1 MQTIKFFSGQNIP
14 LEMHRAKVVQ
24 KLTLVDID
32 KRKQYLDAAGYN
44 QFLLKNEG
52 IFLDMLTDSGMSAIS
67 DRQLAASMLAD
78 DAYAGSRT
86 FFELE
91 EKIKEI
97 FDFQFFLP
105 IHQGRACE
113 HLLAKAFVK
122 PDDVV
127 AMNYHFTTTRAHI
140 MTCGGSVVEL
150 NLADALEINSTNP
163 FKGNFDIDKLK
174 ALIAEVGAKR
184 MPFVR
189 IEAGT
194 NLIGGQPLSLENIK
208 AVSKICRENGILT
221 VLDASLLQDNLYFI
235 KVREA
240 ACKDLSIRQITRAI
254 AEQVDIMYFSARKL
268 GFAKGGG
275 ICLRD
280 QALYDKM
287 AELVTL
293 FEGFLTY
300 GGMSITE
307 LASITQGL
315 EETMDF
321 DMISQGPQFIAYM
334 VEQLDQRGVPVVK
347 PAGGL
352 GCHVDAREFLAH
364 VPQAEYQAGALAV
377 AIYLASGIRAMERG
391 TVSEERNADG
401 SEHFA
406 DVELVRLAMPRRLFT
421 RSQID
426 YAVDRIHWLY
436 ENRALVGG
444 LRFVKEPSVLRFF
457 TGNLEPTS
465 DWVGKL
471 LAKFKADFGDS
482 L

>member
-1 MQTIKFFSGQNIP
+1 MQKIKFFSGQNIP

-32 KRKQYLDAAGYN
+32 SRKQYLASAGYN

-67 DRQLAASMLAD
+67 DKQLAASMLAD

-86 FFELE
+86 FFALE
-91 EKIKEI
+91 EKIKDI
-97 FDFQFFLP
+97 FGVEFFLP

-113 HLLAKAFVK
+113 HLLAKSFVK
-122 PDDVV
+122 AGDIV

-140 MTCGGSVVEL
+140 MQCGGSVVEL
-150 NLADALEINSTNP
+150 NLADSLDNSSDNP
-163 FKGNFDIDKLK
+163 FKGNFDLDKLK
-174 ALIAEVGAKR
+174 DLIAKVGPER

-189 IEAGT
+189 LEAGT

-208 AVSKICRENGILT
+208 AVCQICKENGI
-221 VLDASLLQDNLYFI
+221 
-235 KVREA
+235 
-240 ACKDLSIRQITRAI
+240 SIRQISRAI
-254 AEQVDIMYFSARKL
+254 ADQVDIIYFSARKL

-280 QALYDKM
+280 KALYDKM
-287 AELVTL
+287 TELVTL
-293 FEGFLTY
+293 YEGFLTY

-334 VEQLDQRGVPVVK
+334 VAELDKRGIPVVK

-352 GCHVDAREFLAH
+352 GCHLDARAFLEH
-364 VPQAEYQAGALAV
+364 VAPAEYQAGALTAAV
-377 AIYLASGIRAMERG
+377 YLASAVRSMERG

-426 YAVDRIHWLY
+426 YAVDRIDWLY
-436 ENRALVGG
+436 QNRALVGG

-457 TGNLEPTS
+457 TGELAPTS
-465 DWVGKL
+465 DWVDKL
-471 LAKFKADFGDS
+471 VAKFKADFGDS

>member
-1 MQTIKFFSGQNIP
+1 MQKIKFFSGQTIP
-14 LEMHRAKVVQ
+14 LEMHRAKVIQ

-32 KRKQYLDAAGYN
+32 QRKRHLAAAGYN
-44 QFLLKNEG
+44 QFLLKNDG

-67 DRQLAASMLAD
+67 DRQLAAAMLAD

-86 FFELE
+86 YFELE
-91 EKIKEI
+91 NKVKEI
-97 FDFQFFLP
+97 FGFPFFLP

-122 PDDVV
+122 QDDVV

-140 MTCGGSVVEL
+140 MVCGGSVVEL
-150 NLADALEINSTNP
+150 NLPDSLDNSSDNP
-163 FKGNFDIDKLK
+163 FKGNFDLAKLK
-174 ALIAEVGAKR
+174 ALIGELGAAR

-208 AVSKICRENGILT
+208 AVSNICRQHGILT

-240 ACKDLSIRQITRAI
+240 ACKDMSIREI
-254 AEQVDIMYFSARKL
+254 AREIADQVDIIYFSARKL

-280 QALYDKM
+280 RATYDKM
-287 AELVTL
+287 TELVTL

-307 LASITQGL
+307 LASIAQGL

-334 VEQLDQRGVPVVK
+334 VDELDKRGIPVIK

-352 GCHVDAREFLAH
+352 GCHIDARAFLGH
-364 VPQAEYQAGALAV
+364 VPAAEYQAGALAA
-377 AIYLASGIRAMERG
+377 AIYLAGGIRSMERG
-391 TVSEERNADG
+391 TISEERNADG

-426 YAVDRIHWLY
+426 YAVDRIAWLY
-436 ENRALVGG
+436 QNRALVGG
-444 LRFVKEPSVLRFF
+444 LKFVKEPSVLRFF
-457 TGNLEPTS
+457 TGELAPTS
-465 DWVGKL
+465 DWPTKL
-471 LAKFKADFGDS
+471 VAKFKADFGDS